1 MRVLVIDG
9 NAVSMAATVLT
20 LKSEGITA
28 DFTDLGEEGVS
39 LAKLYDFDAITLD
52 LQLPDMTGFE
62 ALRQIR
68 RANIKAPVLILSTM
82 AKVDDIVKA
91 LSMGADD
98 YLTKPCDNREL
109 VARIQ
114 SLVRRSKGLAQSV
127 ITTGNVALNLATKTV
142 TVDEEQIY
150 LTGKEY
156 AILELLSLRKGVTL
170 AKDVFM
176 GHLYGGRDEPELKI
190 VDVFICKLRK
200 KMNAVNAHPIET
212 IWGRGY
218 VLRDADT
225 KAGVASMASEVR
237 DLADDPPTGFV
248 ADLPLGGPDAFKSKS
263 ERKPVSRGVRV
274 LIPAT

>member
-1 MRVLVIDG
+1 MRVLRIGVDPAARIPLQAE
-9 NAVSMAATVLT
+9 AVNVET
-20 LKSEGITA
+20 
-28 DFTDLGEEGVS
+28 TDLGEEGIS

-62 ALRQIR
+62 VLRQIR
-68 RANIKAPVLILSTM
+68 RANVKTPILILSAM

-91 LSMGADD
+91 LGLGADD

-109 VARIQ
+109 VARIN
-114 SLVRRSKGLAQSV
+114 SLVRRSRGLAQSV
-127 ITTGNVALNLATKTV
+127 ITTGNLSLNLATKTV
-142 TVDEEQIY
+142 TVDNSPIY

-190 VDVFICKLRK
+190 IDVFICKLRK
-200 KMNAVNAHPIET
+200 KLNAVNAHPIET

-218 VLRDADT
+218 VLRDPDT
-225 KAGVASMASEVR
+225 KSSAPSMASEVR

-248 ADLPLGGPDAFKSKS
+248 ADLPLGGPDAFKPKT
-263 ERKPVSRGVRV
+263 ERKPVPRGVRV
-274 LIPAT
+274 PLPVA